1 MINSTSNVFFSKEF
15 HMLPTGTYAHE
26 FVLIYRGIKT
36 MPLAYTN
43 KASLKD
49 WFKEYKGDNGIA
61 LTDTITNDIFLK
73 DFDLLES
80 SI

>member
-15 HMLPTGTYAHE
+15 HMLPTGTYVHE
-26 FVLIYRGIKT
+26 FVLMYRGIKT
-36 MPLAYTN
+36 MTLAYTN
-43 KASLKD
+43 KASLKY
-49 WFKEYKGDNGIA
+49 WFKEYKGDDGIA
-61 LTDTITNDIFLK
+61 LTDTITNIFLK